1 MAMLRVI
8 EEDHVAALIA
18 LAEAGIPF
26 DVQELLVNGDA
37 DRGIAPGALLK
48 ALTAASAAR
57 SLPDGFV
64 RVPREPTPEM
74 VTAYRKAGSN
84 SNFRAGYNAML
95 SVAPSP
101 EEYKCPKCGAEADER
116 WDCCEVHAMTAKAA
130 PQLGWVKGLEDAP
143 YASTV
148 LAAYFDDSDGEWVME
163 LFVAERP
170 RDPFTHYMIVTRP
183 GEKVPTFY
191 PTATNWCSMSDLPKL
206 DHGYKIIGCYD
217 DEAGQEVVHPLYYSI
232 WDYKWRR
239 KLDGV
244 EVNYPKAWMPY
255 PSPYVDQ
262 SAAPVETSAIVEVTT

>member
-1 MAMLRVI
+1 MLRVI
-8 EEDHVAALIA
+8 EEDHVAALLA
-18 LAEAGIPF
+18 LAEAGIPT

-48 ALTAASAAR
+48 ALSAASAAR

-84 SNFRAGYNAML
+84 SNFRAGYKAML

-148 LAAYFDDSDGEWVME
+148 LAAFFDDTDGEWVME

-183 GEKVPTFY
+183 GEEVPAFY
-191 PTATNWCSMSDLPKL
+191 PAVTNWRPMPDLGRPE
-206 DHGYKIIGCYD
+206 HHFKIIGCYD
-217 DEAGQEVVHPLYYSI
+217 DEAGVEVVNPLFYST
-232 WDYKWRR
+232 WDYQWRR

-244 EVNYPKAWMPY
+244 VVNDPKAWMPY
-255 PSPYVDQ
+255 PAPY
-262 SAAPVETSAIVEVTT
+262 AAPVETPEIVEVAT